1 MKKILFTLFILCVTA
16 GVSFAYI
23 TVEEARSKDYLLKE
37 GFSEQ
42 ATIIIQKKSGE
53 YNPEP
58 TNKWQKTGF
67 GIWNYID
74 PMSPRPRDEK
84 THNIKPYSSF
94 SDL

>member
-23 TVEEARSKDYLLKE
+23 TVEESRSKEYLMNE

-42 ATIIIQKKSGE
+42 TAIIINKRANE
-53 YNPEP
+53 YNPAP
-58 TNKWQKTGF
+58 TSKWQKTGF
-67 GIWNYID
+67 GIWKYID